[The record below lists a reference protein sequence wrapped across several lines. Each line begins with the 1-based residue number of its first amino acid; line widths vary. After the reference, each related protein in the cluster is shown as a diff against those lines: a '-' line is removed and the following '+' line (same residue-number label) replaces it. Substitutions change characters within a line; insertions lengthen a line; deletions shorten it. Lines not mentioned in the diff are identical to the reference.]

1 MICSLGDHSCGK
13 VPLNSKNECFIKY
26 IWPLITESSLPECYP
41 EVGTISREN
50 VFFLTLQSAR
60 NKRFY
65 AFNLKYYSSPPSQR
79 WLTEKGEK
87 NFQSKRLPAR
97 KLFLT
102 WQKGGKE
109 SAKRRVKWIQ
119 FRDQDPG
126 KSQDTV
132 QWSWT
137 QGATSGDKR
146 QPSRYLWPST
156 LLQPEHLFFS
166 PCYRRCSQEAF
177 IQKGEL
183 AIFKTTRKHLIV
195 KWALF

>member
-132 QWSWT
+132 RWSWT
-137 QGATSGDKR
+137 QGATLGTRGSQVGTCGPPPCFS
-146 QPSRYLWPST
+146 QST
-156 LLQPEHLFFS
+156 FS
-166 PCYRRCSQEAF
+166 FLPVIDGAP
-177 IQKGEL
+177 
-183 AIFKTTRKHLIV
+183 RKHSFKKENWRFL
-195 KWALF
+195 KLHGNT